1 MLPENTRHYFK
12 VLNDHY
18 SKLIVVE
25 KENFRIAFETSV
37 QLFDHTKNQLPKAF
51 VNNPLLAEDQE
62 ELSMYLS
69 WLFNQLFCIS
79 INDKNR
85 L

>member
-18 SKLIVVE
+18 SKLIVAD
-25 KENFRIAFETSV
+25 KGNFGISFETLV

-51 VNNPLLAEDQE
+51 VNKPLLAEEQE

-69 WLFNQLFCIS
+69 WLFNQLLCIS
-79 INDKNR
+79 IYDKNR